1 MRMHLVE
8 VLEGRWQLCQYRL
21 RVTQVHARHL
31 VALEGVDE
39 ALGHAVALRAADGRV
54 DELQAQRAC
63 QCPRF
68 DGDIGTAVVTEE
80 LQLQALRDRFDRAEE
95 AFDSLDEHLAYR
107 LTWQPFALPRAPS
120 HHLTVAAILGEG
132 CRHGLTRIALDF

>member
-8 VLEGRWQLCQYRL
+8 VLEGRWQLRQYRL
-21 RVTQVHARHL
+21 RVTQVHARHI

-54 DELQAQRAC
+54 DGLQTQSAR

-68 DGDIGTAVVTEE
+68 GGDVGSAVVTEE
-80 LQLQALRDRFDRAEE
+80 LQLLALRERFDRAES
-95 AFDSLDEHLAYR
+95 AFDGLDEHLAYR

-132 CRHGLTRIALDF
+132 GRHGLT